1 MILHTV
7 MPLELV
13 FADNGP
19 SEPPVE
25 VEVDGRRLLVQRNGQ
40 AWSIV
45 RLLSSDPA
53 DFLDPRW
60 QPGTVLRVPLN

>member
-13 FADNGP
+13 FAEEGP
-19 SEPPVE
+19 TEPPME
-25 VEVDGRRLLVQRNGQ
+25 IEIAGQRLLVQRSGQ
-40 AWSIV
+40 AWQVV

-53 DFLDPRW
+53 DYLDPRW
-60 QPGTVLRVPLN
+60 QPGTVLRTALS